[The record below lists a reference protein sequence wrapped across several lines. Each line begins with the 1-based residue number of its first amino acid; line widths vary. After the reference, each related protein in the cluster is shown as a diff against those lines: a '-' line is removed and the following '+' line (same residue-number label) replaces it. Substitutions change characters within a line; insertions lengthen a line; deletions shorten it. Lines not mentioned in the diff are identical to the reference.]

1 MTCRGERRR
10 RVDARMADMDEIVHV
25 VLVEWAEG
33 APADVA
39 EQATR
44 L

>member
-1 MTCRGERRR
+1 
-10 RVDARMADMDEIVHV
+10 MADTDEIVHV